1 MSNTLSSKFNAI
13 EGELN
18 LSLFERREM
27 IHGLTLSILSDT
39 NMLLLGSPGTGKS
52 MLVTEWSKHIT
63 DAKYFAWMLSKFSTP
78 EELFG
83 PFSINALENDRYLRV
98 TAGKLPD
105 AHFGFID
112 EIFKAGAAILNS
124 MLTVLNE
131 RIFYNDGVP
140 VKTPLISIIGASNEI
155 PEEDDGLDALY
166 DRFQMKFLV
175 KPIHEAGNFKS
186 MLKYTRPTCET
197 TLSLEDI
204 VAAKKQV
211 AKVEISDAMIDLL
224 LKIRGAVGSTDIQV
238 TDRTY
243 KTCEKLLKAEA
254 WTNGRDSVD
263 DQDFLFLQHVLWS
276 NTKQIRK
283 AASIVL
289 DAVNPEQNKITRIF
303 EMAEDLATK
312 VLNEPKESKK
322 RMQNGLE
329 AATKLKDAKVKIQK
343 YVETMGS
350 KKKDTGLATGQLE
363 KLDQYLQKIFS
374 EVCGIAQNFF

>member
-1 MSNTLSSKFNAI
+1 
-13 EGELN
+13 
-18 LSLFERREM
+18 
-27 IHGLTLSILSDT
+27 
-39 NMLLLGSPGTGKS
+39 MLLLGSPGTGKS

-186 MLKYTRPTCET
+186 MLKHKLPTCET

-204 VAAKKQV
+204 VEAKKQV
-211 AKVEISDAMIDLL
+211 AKVEMSDAMIDLL

-254 WTNGRDSVD
+254 WINGRDSVD

-374 EVCGIAQNFF
+374 EVCGIDQNFF